1 MGCVISARGHPQ
13 SMFGPVQVHKRIEG
27 ADYFLL
33 APLLLS
39 FIRNGQGSS
48 ISCANTRVRPFWV
61 YIQLKTTSIDF
72 LSRSAEGH
80 QPLDD
85 FPSCHL
91 PFIRQEQAID
101 SSLTHPPFS
110 RASLLFGW
118 STVSG
123 QKLKSINPPLRP
135 SSGVR
140 WYPSSYFI
148 LTLFTN
154 TFPDDSCVTEDEN
167 FEPWKKNVSWLV
179 TWHLIVQWEHRKRYA
194 WALLHSQF
202 KPGALVM
209 HKEMHFTVLGQ
220 DLCFRHR
227 CTPSRIIC

>member
-39 FIRNGQGSS
+39 FIRNGQGSR

-123 QKLKSINPPLRP
+123 QKLKSFNPSLRP

-154 TFPDDSCVTEDEN
+154 TFPDDSCVPYWRWELWTL
-167 FEPWKKNVSWLV
+167 KK
-179 TWHLIVQWEHRKRYA
+179 K
-194 WALLHSQF
+194 
-202 KPGALVM
+202 
-209 HKEMHFTVLGQ
+209 
-220 DLCFRHR
+220 C
-227 CTPSRIIC
+227 